1 MGYWWELLLPGCK
14 ITSIIGGGLGNPL
27 LPTNESMPLLT
38 DTNGIPVNSEPSHF
52 EESQDGIPANGEPS
66 HFEESQDCTIE
77 KIPLISPTGT

>member
-1 MGYWWELLLPGCK
+1 
-14 ITSIIGGGLGNPL
+14 
-27 LPTNESMPLLT
+27 MPLLT
-38 DTNGIPVNSEPSHF
+38 DTNGIPANGEPSHF